1 MCAPQDRLIGDPAA
15 ERFELNAL
23 AVMSAPLTYPA
34 METLA
39 AAVIALVRDR
49 AARIEL
55 AALERRA
62 ETSEETA

>member
-1 MCAPQDRLIGDPAA
+1 MCAPQDRLVGDTAA
-15 ERFELNAL
+15 ERFELEAL

-39 AAVIALVRDR
+39 AGVLALVRDR

-55 AALERRA
+55 AAMNRSTEN
-62 ETSEETA
+62 SEETA